1 MKKSVTAWC
10 ITVLLLFLAYNS
22 AFAATIV
29 LKNGATVKGKL
40 IHRTDAELTLED
52 QVTKQLRLIKSDQVR
67 TINLD
72 PGEEKAGLSADAS
85 VILVNIRPAIGLLP
99 GIAYP
104 FGKVGK
110 NLALGYGAMLYSDV
124 QLPMKTQIFK
134 IRLGLGVGFFY
145 HPTMSTDYSPHLMI
159 IPVVAHAKFQFITS
173 VGLRPYIKVGGGI
186 TPVMATSDTSIDPT
200 FTGGIGLG
208 YVNEKIPYLE
218 FFIEAGAMML
228 FEKQRGDFITANL
241 GVAYVFGT
249 R

>member
-1 MKKSVTAWC
+1 MKMSIARCCFIVLAL
-10 ITVLLLFLAYNS
+10 VLLHGS

-29 LKNGATVKGKL
+29 LKNGATIRGKL

-52 QVTKQLRLIKSDQVR
+52 RVTKQLRLIKSDQVK
-67 TINLD
+67 TITLD

-85 VILVNIRPAIGLLP
+85 VLLVSLRPTIGLMP

-110 NLALGYGAMLYSDV
+110 NLALGYGAMLYSDL
-124 QLPMKTQIFK
+124 QIPMSTQIFK

-145 HPTMSTDYSPHLMI
+145 HPTKSTDYSPQLMI

-173 VGLRPYIKVGGGI
+173 VGLRPYIKIGGGI
-186 TPVMATSDTSIDPT
+186 TPVLASGGSSMDPT
-200 FTGGIGLG
+200 FTGGLGLG
-208 YVNEKIPYLE
+208 YVNEKLPYLE

-241 GVAYVFGT
+241 GVAYIFGT

>member
-1 MKKSVTAWC
+1 MKKSFSPWC
-10 ITVLLLFLAYNS
+10 ISLVLLILVHGPL
-22 AFAATIV
+22 FAATIV
-29 LKNGATVKGKL
+29 LKNGATVRGKL

-85 VILVNIRPAIGLLP
+85 VILVKIRPAIGLMP

-110 NLALGYGAMLYSDV
+110 NLALGYGAMLYSDL
-124 QLPMKTQIFK
+124 QMPMKTQIFK

-145 HPTMSTDYSPHLMI
+145 HPTISTDYSPQLMF

-173 VGLRPYIKVGGGI
+173 VGLRPYIKIGGGI
-186 TPVMATSDTSIDPT
+186 TPVLASGGSSIDPT
-200 FTGGIGLG
+200 AAAALGLG

-218 FFIEAGAMML
+218 FFIEAGAMMF

-241 GVAYVFGT
+241 GVAYMFGT